1 MIRKDQATSA
11 AAAPAASE
19 SVLAGVRGWLLDGA
33 ELLRV
38 RVALLGTEAA
48 EHALDLARAL
58 FWATVAAWLL
68 AMGVG
73 FVAVLLTVLLWDSHR
88 LLALAVLAVL
98 LLALGGVAAVVAR
111 RTLAAIQWF
120 EASRTEL
127 ARDVDRL
134 RHGSP

>member
-1 MIRKDQATSA
+1 
-11 AAAPAASE
+11 
-19 SVLAGVRGWLLDGA
+19 
-33 ELLRV
+33 
-38 RVALLGTEAA
+38 
-48 EHALDLARAL
+48 
-58 FWATVAAWLL
+58 
-68 AMGVG
+68 VG

-88 LLALAVLAVL
+88 LLALAVLAAL